1 MTPPL
6 WESFLETV
14 KEPCTVCKKGWRQT
28 FSGNRILL
36 SRQNARREKR
46 SQKSQKDFFDKLKE

>member
-14 KEPCTVCKKGWRQT
+14 KEPCTVCKKGWRR
-28 FSGNRILL
+28 G
-36 SRQNARREKR
+36 ARGGKARLEYNNPPSEKV
-46 SQKSQKDFFDKLKE
+46 